1 MEALLIPWVLLL
13 LVLIVAVCLIRKWWK
28 VGATIAIVLLL
39 ANWHWNVF
47 SLGFN
52 SLDKL
57 KDSDCLRVMTWN
69 ISCADTTEIKDVN
82 SLFAVIRE
90 QNPDVVFITEYGR
103 DLYPMVDSL
112 LCSSFPYRGSIENWR
127 SWSDF
132 YSRLPIDTCYMV
144 ETENNGCV
152 MSHEVSFA
160 GSRVRLYCVHLQSTN
175 LVNNESFYP
184 DSIQD
189 RGSAMHYLDNYKT
202 AAEIRG
208 HQAKQTIDDFD
219 DTPTIVMGDMND
231 VCGSPCMKVFESAG
245 LRDAWWEGGFG
256 YGATI
261 HKPLA
266 YRIDYVMYSEGFSRF
281 AGSWFDRLT
290 NRWFQKVSGGLKLKG
305 IKKVSSKGLSDH
317 DALVADFEIE

>member
-13 LVLIVAVCLIRKWWK
+13 LVLIIAVCLFKKWWK
-28 VGATIAIVLLL
+28 ASVAIVLVLLL

-47 SLGFN
+47 SFGFN
-52 SLDKL
+52 SLDKQ
-57 KDSDCLRVMTWN
+57 KGFDCLRVLTWN
-69 ISCADTTEIKDVN
+69 ISYADSTGTDDVEGLI
-82 SLFAVIRE
+82 STILE
-90 QNPDVVFITEYGR
+90 QEADVVFLTEYGR
-103 DLYPMVDSL
+103 DLYPVIDSL
-112 LCSSFPYRGSIENWR
+112 LCSSFPYRGTIDNWS

-144 ETENNGCV
+144 ETESNGCV
-152 MSHEVSFA
+152 MSHEISFA
-160 GSRVRLYCVHLQSTN
+160 GSRIRLYCVHLQSTN

-189 RGSAMHYLDNYKT
+189 KGSAMRYLENYKT

-208 HQAKQTIDDFD
+208 RQAKQIIEDFVD
-219 DTPTIVMGDMND
+219 VPIIVMGDMND
-231 VCGSPCMKVFESAG
+231 VCGSPCMKVFADAG
-245 LRDAWWEGGFG
+245 LRDAWWDGGFG

-266 YRIDYVMYSEGFSRF
+266 YRIDHVLYSEGFSRF

>member
-13 LVLIVAVCLIRKWWK
+13 LVLLVAFCLIKKWWR
-28 VGATIAIVLLL
+28 ASTAITIILLI
-39 ANWHWNVF
+39 ANCHWQVF
-47 SLGFN
+47 SFGFN
-52 SLDKL
+52 SLDTQ
-57 KDSDCLRVMTWN
+57 KDPDCQRVMTWN
-69 ISCADTTEIKDVN
+69 ISCADTTETKDVN
-82 SLFAVIRE
+82 SLVELIKE
-90 QNPDVVFITEYGR
+90 QAPDVVFITEYGR
-103 DLYPMVDSL
+103 DLYPRVDSL
-112 LCSSFPYRGSIENWR
+112 LRCSFPYKGRIENWR

-152 MSHEVSFA
+152 MSYDVRFTE
-160 GSRVRLYCVHLQSTN
+160 SRIRLYCVHLQSTN

-189 RGSAMHYLDNYKT
+189 KVSAMRYLENYKT

-245 LRDAWWEGGFG
+245 LRDTWWDGGFG

-261 HKPLA
+261 HEPVL
-266 YRIDYVMYSEGFSRF
+266 YRIDHVMYGI
-281 AGSWFDRLT
+281 
-290 NRWFQKVSGGLKLKG
+290 GLELKG

-317 DALVADFEIE
+317 DALVADFTLR